1 MRSIVTG
8 GCGFIGTNLTNF
20 FLKKKYKVV
29 VIDTQWF
36 GNYLPKHKNLKVI
49 KKDLRA
55 INDPLELLADALL
68 DNERLRR
75 KITKCKCN

>member
-1 MRSIVTG
+1 MTSKKELKE
-8 GCGFIGTNLTNF
+8 FI
-20 FLKKKYKVV
+20 
-29 VIDTQWF
+29 
-36 GNYLPKHKNLKVI
+36 KNR
-49 KKDLRA
+49 DLYA